1 MFGLTKKNRAGS
13 EGTPADVHATA
24 AMTALIASSEQSV
37 QDARRE
43 LEAMRERGS
52 AEFGQTV
59 DVSVTMSELLC
70 LMAWSNGNVRKLS
83 GETVAISGAVEEM
96 ARTIQNIAE
105 LSEGAQS
112 RSQEAAQLVDT
123 GGRRAE
129 SAGRAMSEISS
140 AFSGLDERMKLL
152 GQAIESIGGFA
163 KEIEGI
169 SSQTKL
175 LALNAT
181 IEAARAGEAGRGFAV
196 VAAEV
201 KALSEETSKTTELI
215 RGQLTTLGEVMHSML
230 TAMQTGGAKV
240 RDGAEMFNAVVSD
253 MGGIRN
259 CVAEVN
265 GSIGSI
271 AGMLND
277 QQLASESIAKS
288 LSEIARLA
296 AQNETDSRSSAD
308 LIRKGDAEII
318 KLIDSA
324 APFVPNAAARRM
336 RAEHMTWKRNL
347 AECLVGLARIDP
359 RDFNSHNKPLGIGF
373 EQVGDPAIRDSAA
386 FRPLT
391 ALAETLAREGAKVV
405 HEVAGGNMGKAIEH
419 YMAMDEASGQ
429 AMTRLS
435 ELNRSIGYYRG

>member
-1 MFGLTKKNRAGS
+1 MFGLTKKKSGTEETPKHAGMVETS
-13 EGTPADVHATA
+13 
-24 AMTALIASSEQSV
+24 ALIATAEQSV
-37 QDARRE
+37 RDAQRE
-43 LEAMRERGS
+43 VESLRERSS

-59 DVSVTMSELLC
+59 DISVSMSELLC

-105 LSEGAQS
+105 LSEGAQG
-112 RSQEAAQLVDT
+112 RSQEAAQLVET
-123 GGRRAE
+123 GGTRAQ
-129 SAGRAMSEISS
+129 SAGRAMSEISA

-152 GQAIESIGGFA
+152 GQAIDSIGGFA

-215 RGQLTTLGEVMHSML
+215 RGQLTTLGDVMQSML
-230 TAMQTGGAKV
+230 SAMQTGGAKV

-253 MGGIRN
+253 MDGIRG
-259 CVAEVN
+259 CVGEVN

-271 AGMLND
+271 AGMLSD
-277 QQLASESIAKS
+277 QQVASESIAKS

-296 AQNETDSRSSAD
+296 AQNETDSRSAAD
-308 LIRKGDAEII
+308 LIRKGDGDIV
-318 KLIDSA
+318 KLLDSA
-324 APFVPNAAARRM
+324 APVVPGAAERRM

-347 AECLVGLARIDP
+347 AEALVGLQRIDP
-359 RDFNSHNKPLGIGF
+359 RDFASSNRPLGLAY
-373 EQVGDPAIRDSAA
+373 EAVRDPAVRDSAA
-386 FRPLT
+386 FRALAP
-391 ALAETLAREGAKVV
+391 LAETLSKEGTRIVA
-405 HEVAGGNMGKAIEH
+405 EVAGGNIGRAIEH

-429 AMTRLS
+429 VMTKLAD
-435 ELNRSIGYYRG
+435 LTRSLGYYRG